1 MLLIT
6 RLYIRF
12 WKRRHRSS
20 ALSKAGPDIPY
31 VATSERPMI
40 SPQTSYRLDNRNYAG
55 GAKESDEQK
64 ITLPRGKTTAKRSQ
78 RRERGQLPHPWVHPG
93 CFHLA
98 LDVATL
104 GVVTQTAST
113 HETQRNKK

>member
-1 MLLIT
+1 
-6 RLYIRF
+6 
-12 WKRRHRSS
+12 
-20 ALSKAGPDIPY
+20 
-31 VATSERPMI
+31 MI

-64 ITLPRGKTTAKRSQ
+64 ITLPRGKTTAKRS
-78 RRERGQLPHPWVHPG
+78 PHPWVHPG